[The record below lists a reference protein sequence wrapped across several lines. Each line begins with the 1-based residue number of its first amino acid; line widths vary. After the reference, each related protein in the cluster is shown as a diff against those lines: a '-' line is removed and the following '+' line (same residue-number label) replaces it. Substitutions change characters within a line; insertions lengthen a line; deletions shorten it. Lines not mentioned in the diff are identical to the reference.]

1 MKSNLPSYAMVL
13 ASVLLFFNAVSL
25 AQKGDGDF
33 EHSVLTS
40 IDDPKIEWGG
50 CPPFMPEGCQIAV
63 LHGDPAKRN
72 SDILFKVNGKSDIP
86 AHWHTSAE
94 RMILLRG
101 EMEVTYEG
109 EKSIRMKEGNFAYG
123 PAKKPHKA
131 KCVSKK
137 PCVLYIAFEEPLDA
151 HEITH

>member
-1 MKSNLPSYAMVL
+1 MKL
-13 ASVLLFFNAVSL
+13 SVPRMALCMAFVFVFFSSISQ

-33 EHSVLTS
+33 ENSVLTS

-63 LHGDPAKRN
+63 LHGDPSQMN

-94 RMILLRG
+94 RMILLKG

-151 HEITH
+151 HEVSK